1 MLLGHRKDKIPPLTT
16 TLVDFKGVMLSEINQ
31 RQIPYHLTY
40 MGNLEKKQKWKQEAQ
55 LIHAESAPWGLPE
68 AGDREWQ
75 KWVAG

>member
-1 MLLGHRKDKIPPLTT
+1 
-16 TLVDFKGVMLSEINQ
+16 
-31 RQIPYHLTY
+31 

>member
-1 MLLGHRKDKIPPLTT
+1 M
-16 TLVDFKGVMLSEINQ
+16 DFKGVMLSEINQ